1 MPKKF
6 KGENT
11 KAQDARARKA
21 AAKETAEEKRKQEEE
36 DTAWRDDDKHVSK
49 KQDRKVGHSGYTSFC
64 STSKADSSMQ
74 FVCSRIY

>member
-21 AAKETAEEKRKQEEE
+21 AAKEEAVQKKRQEEE
-36 DTAWRDDDKHVSK
+36 DAYWKDDG
-49 KQDRKVGHSGYTSFC
+49 KQASRKQERKV
-64 STSKADSSMQ
+64 
-74 FVCSRIY
+74 